1 MNIIA
6 LDTSTSIGFDEAKP
20 LLLKKVN
27 QILGDTQGLVI
38 FFNTKIDGSCRTK
51 CLMENDFDMKG
62 SSSIWD
68 SLFHIIDDHR
78 HLSSVNF
85 FVITDGKDTS
95 SFRKTCSDVEYEL
108 WYLQLVNRWNVT
120 WVDWRPLKRTCSL
133 FL

>member
-20 LLLKKVN
+20 ILLKKVN
-27 QILGDTQGLVI
+27 EILNGAQGIVI
-38 FFNTKIDGSCRTK
+38 FLNTNVDGSVRTS
-51 CLMENDFDMKG
+51 CLKDNDFDMRG

-78 HLSSVNF
+78 HLSRVNF

-95 SFRKTCSDVEYEL
+95 SFRKTCSDIEHEL

-120 WVDWRPLKRTCSL
+120 WVDWRPLKRTCLL